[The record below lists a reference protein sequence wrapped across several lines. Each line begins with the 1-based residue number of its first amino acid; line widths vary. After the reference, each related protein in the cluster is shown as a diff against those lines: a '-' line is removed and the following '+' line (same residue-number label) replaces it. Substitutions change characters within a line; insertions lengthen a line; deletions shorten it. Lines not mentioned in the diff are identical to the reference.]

1 MDRAAEDLDPSDHL
15 LQVPHPGGAGG
26 VLEELLQERG
36 GGDVRDDQQA
46 GTREERQV
54 QEYHETLKCR
64 TYGFFDQSE
73 INISCFMRQKCRQ
86 YDHVM

>member
-46 GTREERQV
+46 RTREERQV
-54 QEYHETLKCR
+54 QEYHETLDAAHMASLTSQR
-64 TYGFFDQSE
+64 Y
-73 INISCFMRQKCRQ
+73 I
-86 YDHVM
+86 YHVS

>member
-46 GTREERQV
+46 RTREERQV

-64 TYGFFDQSE
+64 TFGFFDQSE